1 MIINFLLNS
10 IVGNVKLDENP
21 NINLKNNTN
30 IANNSKSNNN
40 NSSSNNN
47 KENVIEINDYLQTLV
62 KEEDF
67 KNQHTDP
74 NFKFLAL
81 RSTKVPL
88 DEYSPENYQLK
99 FVQIITRHGRRTPE
113 SKRYPLTMWTC
124 NSLDQLITNK
134 DTSRPDCNMGQLT
147 VLGIVDQINVGK
159 AYRNLFINNLH
170 FLDPQYNKDQI
181 FIRSSNRERTISS
194 GRSFMHG
201 LYGGSFADDQEKS
214 PNHSSFLILDEKDE
228 NMYPRSS
235 PKYNFLKSLLK
246 KHKVVVEENEKSQLK
261 EFTEKIKNIFEDS
274 KFETAFYVPSWRSY
288 AGLVNSFDCFRNNGL
303 PLPKG
308 FTKDIIQRMYEES
321 AKEFKNARLFPELS
335 ILGIGRFVNDLT
347 KQMYL
352 KSVNDP
358 SVKDLKLSLYSGHD
372 TTLAALLVAYDMY
385 EDKVHPVTSSALE
398 YLLFQDKNYKEP
410 EVVTKSNEKELI
422 DHQYV
427 KVIFNHKPIHIGP
440 CKDKE
445 VDGMCPLSEFLK
457 ISQSIIPT
465 NYEEQSKITDE
476 EMKKYIQEST

>member
-10 IVGNVKLDENP
+10 IVGTVKLDENP
-21 NINLKNNTN
+21 NINLKNN
-30 IANNSKSNNN
+30 INNN
-40 NSSSNNN
+40 DNN
-47 KENVIEINDYLQTLV
+47 KENSIEINDYLQTLV

-81 RSTKVPL
+81 RSTKVPI
-88 DEYSPENYQLK
+88 DEYNPENYQLK

-170 FLDPQYNKDQI
+170 FLDNKYNKDQI

-194 GRSFMHG
+194 ARSFMHG

-235 PKYNFLKSLLK
+235 PKYNFLKGLLK
-246 KHKVVVEENEKSQLK
+246 KHKAVIEENEKSNLK

-274 KFETAFYVPSWRSY
+274 KFDTAFYVPSWRSY

-308 FTKDIIQRMYEES
+308 FTNDVIQRMYEES
-321 AKEFKNARLFPELS
+321 AKEFKSARLFPEMS

-385 EDKVHPVTSSALE
+385 EDNVHPVTSSALE

-422 DHQYV
+422 NHQYV

-465 NYEEQSKITDE
+465 NYDEQSKITDE
-476 EMKKYIQEST
+476 EKNKYIQEST